1 MDRAVGPLPARCGRD
16 PHRAGSRHFLHRYKR
31 QKPADDPS
39 HKIQSFLCAKSCD
52 ALLTSEQGNRDAR
65 GACGFPGSCYP
76 FPVMKPLMRILPLRI
91 LVVLLVVALST
102 SGFAHRFMTPD
113 DQAALD
119 YAQSFGLDVTD
130 ICGGVDGKGAQ
141 QQTCGAC
148 LLHASMSL
156 PAPAIS
162 VIVAELSLAPAD
174 WVPQP
179 PVRHA
184 LTSEATRPAR
194 APPTV

>member
-1 MDRAVGPLPARCGRD
+1 
-16 PHRAGSRHFLHRYKR
+16 
-31 QKPADDPS
+31 
-39 HKIQSFLCAKSCD
+39 
-52 ALLTSEQGNRDAR
+52 
-65 GACGFPGSCYP
+65 
-76 FPVMKPLMRILPLRI
+76 MKTLMRILPLRT
-91 LVVLLVVALST
+91 LVVLLVLALST
-102 SGFAHRFMTPD
+102 SGFAHRFMTPGE
-113 DQAALD
+113 QAASD
-119 YAQSFGLDVTD
+119 YALTFGLDVTD
-130 ICGGVDGKGAQ
+130 ICGDVNGKGA

-179 PVRHA
+179 PVRHT